1 MKHSTVVLVNNE
13 PPVETEMA
21 ASSER
26 TGRPWVTAHTKA
38 EALQTL
44 DELNGNIGLVVENLT
59 PRVTG
64 LALLKEMKSQHHEI
78 PVVVLTSPGEGN
90 IVKLALVFGADSSMD
105 KPHRRIQLRR
115 MVRHYCDG
123 AN

>member
-13 PPVETEMA
+13 PRVETEMA

-26 TGRPWVTAHTKA
+26 TGRPWVMAHTKA

-44 DELNGNIGLVVENLT
+44 DELNGDIGLVVENLT
-59 PRVTG
+59 PRVPG
-64 LALLKEMKSQHHEI
+64 LALLQEMKSQHHEI

-90 IVKLALVFGADSSMD
+90 IVKLALVFGADGSMD
-105 KPHRRIQLRR
+105 KPIDESSFDE